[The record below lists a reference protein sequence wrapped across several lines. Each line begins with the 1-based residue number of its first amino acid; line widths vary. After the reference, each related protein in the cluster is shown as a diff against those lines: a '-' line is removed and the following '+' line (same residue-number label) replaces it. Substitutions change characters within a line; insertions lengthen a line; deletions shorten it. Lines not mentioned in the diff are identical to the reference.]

1 MPRQI
6 DVDKLFETTVTVFA
20 EHGYQAAT
28 TQEIA
33 RRSGINEVTLYRR
46 YDSKAALI
54 NAALT
59 HTLARS
65 PFARLAATDDV
76 VADLVALVRAYAE
89 TVERYGGAALTLLIE
104 LPRHPELSEAMSLV
118 PNLRNAAQMIA
129 AHQERGR
136 IAPGDPMQLLWTLI
150 APVMAVGLWARTGTP
165 TIASYDPNA
174 LVTGFLDGHRGSRGE

>member
-1 MPRQI
+1 MSRQI
-6 DVDKLFETTVTVFA
+6 DVDRLFETTVTVFA

-46 YDSKAALI
+46 YRGKAALI

-65 PFARLAATDDV
+65 PFARLTVTGDV
-76 VADLVALVRAYAE
+76 AADLVALVRAYAE

-104 LPRHPELSEAMSLV
+104 LPRHPELTEAGALV
-118 PNLRNAAQMIA
+118 PNLRNAAEVIA
-129 AHQERGR
+129 THQERGHL
-136 IAPGDPMQLLWTLI
+136 AQGDPMQMLTTLI
-150 APVMAVGLWARTGTP
+150 APVMTAGLWARTGVPLT
-165 TIASYDPNA
+165 ASYDPQA
-174 LVTGFLDGHRGSRGE
+174 LVSGFLDGHRAS